1 MMINEYDLW
10 TLVETWRARKDG
22 RFAAAADELHD
33 FLVAQKNRPR
43 TPPVF
48 ADGERERRRQATQ

>member
-10 TLVETWRARKDG
+10 TLVETWRARKDE

-33 FLVAQKNRPR
+33 FLVARTTLNAPPR
-43 TPPVF
+43 IE
-48 ADGERERRRQATQ
+48 DEERERRRQATQ